1 MTAWRLI
8 AFPLILPWREEFWT
22 LPLYFPH
29 LEVGVALGW
38 PAAMPY
44 ETRPLPP
51 AAQRPLKELA
61 HYRPGELTQQKAF
74 EDFLSAQE
82 EEVGEIL
89 RELKGLPPEEK
100 PAPPKVEAQA
110 LTLAWQLEKLQ
121 ADEEAQM
128 TLVDRGHAWLAEI
141 LAPEPW
147 EPQPQFG
154 SVPGLKEMVDP
165 GLARLRFA
173 LWQREMVGSS
183 PQPWAPVLLSR
194 TSRAIFGVLQG
205 WPDWTQVV
213 RETFI
218 LPGVKSEEEWRRQAE
233 PPWQAD
239 FDAELEELLA
249 AAAEGDEALAEQAE
263 TFREFLAEEVLPAW
277 VGPQVSW
284 DLEVWARSPGQED
297 FGPVLCWGG
306 VNADILPGA

>member
-1 MTAWRLI
+1 MPGWRLI
-8 AFPLILPWREEFWT
+8 AFPLIIPWREEFWT

-29 LEVGVALGW
+29 LEVGVAPNW

-44 ETRPLPP
+44 ETRPLPQE
-51 AAQRPLKELA
+51 AERPLKELA

-74 EDFLSAQE
+74 EDFLAAQE
-82 EEVGEIL
+82 EEVGDIL

-100 PAPPKVEAQA
+100 PAGPKVEAQA

-128 TLVDRGHAWLAEI
+128 TLVDRGHSWLAEI

-154 SVPGLKEMVDP
+154 TVPGLKEMVDP

-173 LWQREMVGSS
+173 LWQREMVGES
-183 PQPWAPVLLSR
+183 PQPWAPLLLSR

-205 WPDWTQVV
+205 WPDWTQVA
-213 RETFI
+213 RQTFL
-218 LPGVKSEEEWRRQAE
+218 LPGVRTEEDWRRQAE
-233 PPWQAD
+233 PPWRED
-239 FDAELEELLA
+239 FAAELEELLA
-249 AAAEGDEALAEQAE
+249 AAAEGEEALAEQAE
-263 TFREFLAEEVLPAW
+263 AFKEFLEEEVLAAW

-284 DLEVWARSPGQED
+284 ELEVWAQSPGQEE

-306 VNADILPGA
+306 VNADILPGT